1 LNGVADIFASG
12 RVWAPGT
19 RWAEEV
25 IDEVAEFPAGSND
38 DYVDTVSM
46 ALHRFR
52 RGGYVTTNLD
62 EPEDIV
68 YFRSNRN
75 QGYY

>member
-12 RVWAPGT
+12 RVWAPAT